1 MRFLSRHGSALLSAV
16 TAFLIC
22 QPLQSQTFTFGPRH
36 VITPNPGFYRSP
48 LDLNGDGKIDL
59 YVEGSDGRSIYLGNG
74 DGTFASTPIS
84 VAATSFHASPTF
96 VDVNGDGLADM
107 VFAYAG
113 NSDPNT
119 PYDFPGAFGVALGDG
134 KGNFTVTTRTPL
146 DYGQAAFVPGDFNH
160 DGKVDFA
167 IVVAGQPTVAS
178 SSLTIML
185 NTGSGVFRM
194 AQYNTLPGSPWA
206 IAAGDFNAD
215 GKLDLAWT
223 DSQTQGTA
231 ANAYP
236 IRCAFGVGN
245 GTFGTEKVC
254 YTTDGRP
261 TGLIAA
267 DLNHDNKADLIVGIG
282 PRLGADGQPVTG
294 AKPRLATLLAKA
306 SSGFYWYSSSTSNG
320 YPVQY
325 QLQDLNGDG
334 YPDVSIEAAY
344 LYAGHAGG
352 SFGVEQTLSIPPLPL
367 FLSPLIKG
375 GLPALFSYDS
385 TGIQVQLN
393 TSKK

>member
-1 MRFLSRHGSALLSAV
+1 
-16 TAFLIC
+16 
-22 QPLQSQTFTFGPRH
+22 
-36 VITPNPGFYRSP
+36 
-48 LDLNGDGKIDL
+48 
-59 YVEGSDGRSIYLGNG
+59 
-74 DGTFASTPIS
+74 
-84 VAATSFHASPTF
+84 
-96 VDVNGDGLADM
+96 
-107 VFAYAG
+107 
-113 NSDPNT
+113 
-119 PYDFPGAFGVALGDG
+119 VALGDG
-134 KGNFTVTTRTPL
+134 KGNFTVTTNTPL
-146 DYGQAAFVPGDFNH
+146 DYGEAAPVQGDFNH

-167 IVVAGQPTVAS
+167 IVVAGQRPAIP

-185 NTGSGVFRM
+185 NTGNGVFRM
-194 AQYNTLPGSPWA
+194 AQYNQLPGFPWG

-223 DSQTQGTA
+223 DQLPEGTA
-231 ANAYP
+231 ANAFP

-245 GTFGTEKVC
+245 GTFGTDKVC

-261 TGLIAA
+261 SGLLAA

-282 PRLGADGQPVTG
+282 PKLDAHGVPVTG

-306 SSGFYWYSSSTSNG
+306 SSGFYWYSSSISNG

-334 YPDVSIEAAY
+334 VPDVSIGATY

-352 SFGVEQTLSIPPLPL
+352 SFGVEQTVPIPPEPVLL
-367 FLSPLIKG
+367 TPLIKG

-385 TGIQVQLN
+385 MDRVLVQLN